1 MQKSSF
7 SQQKHLLGG
16 GGGDALSGLTYPV
29 RFAMRGRV
37 LIGILCVWLLWPT
50 GLVYA
55 QNCNDWYVEV
65 CPTQLPIAPFYSV
78 PDCPDGCYRVYYYF
92 YLTRNGGDMNVPE
105 DFSFTHMYIRGNLS
119 VVSLPGES
127 NGQFSHV
134 NVPASEN
141 CSPEFPGLNKSA
153 PLYNSPIL
161 NYDRSSREF
170 VWEAS
175 SHNPEQPRITWPV
188 HGRLLLFV
196 LAVDV
201 FPEDIVKPTGMSYAI
216 VFEGPSP
223 ACPLTT
229 VQHCVDEDAFNKYV
243 AQPSDSCKI
252 PPVLL
257 RIGSP
262 QPYPSPAYPNR
273 RRLPVFVSNI
283 SQDQT
288 LSWNK
293 MDFLVNVNGSIGS
306 PMGMPAVEGGLI
318 PASSIQ
324 VRSLLGQQYRIY
336 ASHEGTIEIPPN
348 ASSPTASNTL
358 YYIVLNGPL
367 MESQCMTA
375 SVSFPGKGR
384 VDGGLYSCCKPIFPN
399 NAMPVTWGSSG
410 CIDLSCPTST
420 LMEASIAKSTQQQAC
435 SGRLTI
441 ELKLK
446 ASYTIDL
453 LALRAVLK
461 VQKTGDFELDL
472 AGSETNVPGCTP
484 LSSCLSA
491 QDVGDYFRIT
501 FNAPNITQLNISANQ
516 TFTVAKIVLN
526 TETVG
531 CVSAITFLDAM
542 VHREGGQPCIPNVS
556 ATPLANN
563 PDDDVCVAER
573 VLEISAERY
582 YGGVIDNWYYHI
594 NNCGENVPSNCRYIG
609 NSPVGQTV
617 SHCVCA
623 LPDQEQRV
631 LIKKNDDPLNGV
643 STFDLVL
650 INKHILGV
658 ESFDNGFKHIAA
670 DANRDNKVSISDMVE
685 IRKLIL
691 GIYTTFPKANSW
703 RFFDKTYK
711 QSIENTL
718 PPFPIISDSS
728 VTCSSIDTPNVF
740 CLKEFVLFQ
749 VPFAPNA
756 PHRAE
761 FVCVKVGDVNN
772 TASPFPVASDAEE
785 RYVTS
790 RHLGTRLWTGRSGE
804 RIEIPVFATERQT
817 LAGWQ
822 WGLTY
827 DTALLRVTGIRW
839 AYELK
844 PDDAEDYAWHL
855 PAPGDLRLLW
865 FSGFQARTFEAGQP
879 LFYVQAE
886 LKRAVRRPTQLLF
899 NHINS
904 IPSEAYDA
912 ALREYRW
919 QLSTSDLALRP
930 PAPEPEPVPECRLSA
945 LPNPSKGS
953 LRLHIEAS
961 ASTEGIL
968 VLYDALGRVWH
979 EQSIALPTGLTVV
992 PLPSS
997 GGVLPA
1003 GQYIATLRTPHS
1015 TASLR
1020 IVRQ

>member
-1 MQKSSF
+1 MF
-7 SQQKHLLGG
+7 SQTKTPIQWGG
-16 GGGDALSGLTYPV
+16 GLRTLLAYPV
-29 RFAMRGRV
+29 RFAMRGSV
-37 LIGILCVWLLWPT
+37 LIGILCVWLLWRP
-50 GLVYA
+50 GIVLA

-92 YLTRNGGDMNVPE
+92 YLTRNGGDVNVSE

-119 VVSLPGES
+119 VLSTPGES

-134 NVPASEN
+134 NVSASEN

-153 PLYNSPIL
+153 PLYHSPIL
-161 NYDRSSREF
+161 SYDRVSREF

-175 SHNPEQPRITWPV
+175 SNNPEQPRITWPV

-229 VQHCVDEDAFNKYV
+229 VQHCVDEDAFYKHV
-243 AQPSDSCKI
+243 AQPSNSCNI
-252 PPVLL
+252 PPVLF
-257 RIGSP
+257 RIGNP

-283 SQDQT
+283 SQSQALIWD
-288 LSWNK
+288 K
-293 MDFLVNVNGSIGS
+293 IDFLVNVNGSVSS

-318 PASSIQ
+318 PASSLQ
-324 VRSLLGQQYRIY
+324 VRSLFGQQYRIY

-384 VDGGLYSCCKPIFPN
+384 VDGGLYSCCKPIFPD
-399 NAMPVTWGSSG
+399 NAMPVTWGGSG

-420 LMEASIAKSTQQQAC
+420 LMEASIVKPTQQQAC

-441 ELKLK
+441 ELKLT
-446 ASYTIDL
+446 ASYTIDPI
-453 LALRAVLK
+453 ALRAVLK

-472 AGSETNVPGCTP
+472 AGSEINVSGCTP

-501 FNAPNITQLNISANQ
+501 FNAPDITQLNIPANQ

-526 TETVG
+526 TETAG

-542 VHREGGQPCIPNVS
+542 VHRAGGQPCIPNVS
-556 ATPLANN
+556 ATPLASN
-563 PDDDVCVAER
+563 PDDDVCAAER

-582 YGGVIDNWYYHI
+582 YGGAIDNWYYHI
-594 NNCGENVPSNCRYIG
+594 NNCGENVPSNCSYIG

-623 LPDQEQRV
+623 LPNQEQRV

-658 ESFDNGFKHIAA
+658 ELFDNGFKHIAA
-670 DANRDNKVSISDMVE
+670 DASRDNKVTTLDMVE

-691 GIYTTFPKANSW
+691 GIYTTFPMVNSW

-711 QSIENTL
+711 QAIENTL
-718 PPFPIISDSS
+718 PPFPIVCDTSFG
-728 VTCSSIDTPNVF
+728 CSSIDTPDTF
-740 CLKEFVLFQ
+740 CLKEFVPFQ

-772 TASPFPVASDAEE
+772 TASPFPLASDAEE

-790 RHLGTRLWTGRSGE
+790 RHLGTRPWTGRSGD

-822 WGLTY
+822 LGLTY

-844 PDDAEDYAWHL
+844 PDDVENYAWHL
-855 PAPGDLRLLW
+855 PALGDLRLLW

-879 LFYVQAE
+879 LFFVQAE
-886 LKRAVRRPTQLLF
+886 LKQAVRRPMQLLF
-899 NHINS
+899 NHTNS

-912 ALREYRW
+912 ALREHRW
-919 QLSTSDLALRP
+919 HLSTSDLALRP
-930 PAPEPEPVPECRLSA
+930 PAPEPDPVPECRLSA

-979 EQSIALPTGLTVV
+979 EQPIALPTGLTVV